1 MMKEDSMIELSE
13 QQRMMVT
20 EIRKLGESFDAA
32 YWRDLDQKQ
41 EFPWEFFR
49 ALAEGGWFGI
59 TIPEEYGGHGLGMV
73 NAAIVARELARTP
86 GGFSGVMA
94 VHTNMFGLEPIMK
107 YGTHEQKERFLKPI
121 AAGEH
126 MMAVGITEP
135 DAGFD
140 TTKIRTRAVRD
151 GKGYR
156 ITGRKTFLSRLKES
170 KNVLLVT
177 RTTPLN
183 EVSKKTKG
191 ISLFVANAD
200 DPAISATRIPT
211 LGRHTV
217 PSYDVGIDG
226 LWVPEENLIGNEGE
240 GFYHLLNVLNPERIS
255 VAAEAIGLGELALNR
270 ACAYA
275 RERVIFDRAIGTNQ
289 AISFPLA
296 DGSIRLEA
304 AWLMVLNAAK
314 LYDAGKPCGAQA
326 NMAKYLAAEA
336 AYEVS
341 HRAIQ
346 TFGGHGYAVDND
358 VERFWRES
366 RLALIAPISQE
377 MVMNYVSEHVLDL
390 PRSH

>member
-1 MMKEDSMIELSE
+1 MIEQSE
-13 QQRMMVT
+13 QQRMMVS
-20 EIRKLGESFDAA
+20 EIRKLAESFDAA
-32 YWRDLDQKQ
+32 YWRDLDRKQ
-41 EFPWEFFR
+41 EFPWSFYR
-49 ALAEGGWFGI
+49 ALSEGGWFGI

-73 NAAIVARELARTP
+73 DAALVARELARSP
-86 GGFSGVMA
+86 GGFNGVMS

-107 YGTHEQKERFLKPI
+107 YGTHEQKLRFLKPI
-121 AAGEH
+121 AEGQH
-126 MMAVGITEP
+126 MMAVAITEP

-156 ITGRKTFLSRLKES
+156 ITGRKTWLSRLRES
-170 KNVLLVT
+170 KTVLIVA
-177 RTTPLN
+177 RTTPLD
-183 EVSKKTKG
+183 EAEKKTKG

-200 DPAISATRIPT
+200 DPAISATRIPA

-226 LWVPEENLIGNEGE
+226 LWVPEENLIGTEGE

-255 VAAEAIGLGELALNR
+255 VAAEAVGLGQLALDR
-270 ACAYA
+270 ACRYA
-275 RERVIFDRAIGTNQ
+275 RERVIFDRPIGANQ

-296 DGSIRLEA
+296 EGCTRLEA
-304 AWLMVLNAAK
+304 AWLMVLHAAT
-314 LYDAGKPCGAQA
+314 LYDAGQPCGTQS

-358 VERFWRES
+358 VERLWRES

-377 MVMNYVSEHVLDL
+377 MIMNYVAEHVLDL